1 MTQNN
6 TKTEKF
12 IMNYQNIHQEN
23 LGILIK
29 KKIMQ
34 YCLNRSSGFL
44 ILTFGGMLL
53 SRKHISN
60 TVPEMVFTYEISN
73 QAPVGFKM

>member
-12 IMNYQNIHQEN
+12 IMNYQNIRQEN
-23 LGILIK
+23 LGILTK

-34 YCLNRSSGFL
+34 YCLNRSSDFL

-53 SRKHISN
+53 SKKYVSN

>member
-1 MTQNN
+1 MTQNS

-12 IMNYQNIHQEN
+12 IMNYQNIRQEN
-23 LGILIK
+23 LGILTK

-34 YCLNRSSGFL
+34 YCLNRSNDFL

-53 SRKHISN
+53 SKKYISN

-73 QAPVGFKM
+73 QTPV